1 MRENKSFL
9 LVEPCSRQTC
19 CLEIKLQF
27 FFLKYLSIC
36 TIHTALIRLMLRES
50 VFCDGKT
57 INSFNFQLYIKS
69 ICLQEKMNIKN
80 VDLVFRV
87 GELHVAFCALKVI
100 RKLIDGSGLDQS
112 FKETVNLII
121 DYYIIFLSFL

>member
-27 FFLKYLSIC
+27 FFLKYLSIY

-80 VDLVFRV
+80 VHLVFRV

-112 FKETVNLII
+112 FKETVNCSIL
-121 DYYIIFLSFL
+121 L